1 MTFCF
6 YLTPTPSYLPF
17 MKLAA
22 LLLALA
28 PFAALAQAPKP
39 APLLPTADPA
49 IQKLVDEI
57 SAKNLETD
65 VRRLVSFGTRHT
77 LSDTQSPTRGIG
89 AARNYVRDEFLKYSK
104 AGGGRMTVE
113 MDTFTVKPDGRRI
126 NKPVL
131 MANVLATLP
140 GTDPTDTRIILV
152 SGHIDSRVSDVMN
165 ATADAPGANDD
176 GSGTVLVMELARVL
190 AGQKFPCTLKFV
202 AVQGEEQGLY
212 GSGHLAERAKKEG
225 WNLIAMLNN
234 DIVGNSHGF
243 DPVINDGTQV
253 RVFSEGVPANET
265 PEQAKVR
272 RQLSAENDAPSRQ
285 LARYIQRTA
294 QLYGRGH
301 KVALE
306 YRPDRFLRGGD
317 HTPFNQQGFTAVR
330 FTEMNED
337 YTHQHQDLRTEKGRA
352 YGDVVEGMDFAY
364 LRRNAGINLATMAS
378 LALAPAAPAKVEVL
392 TANLTN
398 RAELRWQAPASGP
411 KPAGYVVLVRETSA
425 PQWQQ
430 RYPVAGLTAD
440 LPISKDNFI
449 FGVVSVDAAGHE
461 SVAVLPVVGR

>member
-1 MTFCF
+1 
-6 YLTPTPSYLPF
+6 
-17 MKLAA
+17 MKLTS
-22 LLLALA
+22 LLLLA
-28 PFAALAQAPKP
+28 PFAALAQKP
-39 APLLPTADPA
+39 APLLPPTDLN
-49 IQKLVDEI
+49 IQKLVDDI
-57 SAKNLETD
+57 SAKNLEAD
-65 VRRLVSFGTRHT
+65 IKKLVSFGTRHT

-89 AARNYVRDEFLKYSK
+89 AARLWVKGEFEKYSK

-113 MDTFTVKPDGRRI
+113 MDTFTVKPDGKRI

-165 ATADAPGANDD
+165 AIADAPGANDD

-243 DPVINDGTQV
+243 DPEINDDKRL
-253 RVFSEGVPANET
+253 RVFSEGVPATET
-265 PEQAKVR
+265 PEQAKIR
-272 RQLSAENDAPSRQ
+272 RQLSSENDAPSRQ
-285 LARYIQRTA
+285 LARYASRMA
-294 QLYGRGH
+294 QLYGHGH
-301 KVALE
+301 QVAIE

-317 HTPFNQQGFTAVR
+317 HTPFNQQGFAAVR

-337 YTHQHQDLRTEKGRA
+337 YTHQHQDLRTEKGRF
-352 YGDVVEGMDFAY
+352 YGDVTDGVDFNY
-364 LRRNAGINLATMAS
+364 LRRNAGVNLATMAG
-378 LALAPAAPAKVEVL
+378 LALAPAAPARVEVL

-398 RAELRWQAPASGP
+398 RTELRWQAPATGA
-411 KPAGYVVLVRETSA
+411 KPAGYMVLVRETSA

-430 RYPVAGLTAD
+430 RFPVSGLTAD
-440 LPISKDNFI
+440 FPISKDNFI
-449 FGVVSVDAAGHE
+449 FGVVSVDSAGHE

>member
-1 MTFCF
+1 
-6 YLTPTPSYLPF
+6 
-17 MKLAA
+17 MKFAA
-22 LLLALA
+22 IVLALA
-28 PFAALAQAPKP
+28 PFAAIAQKP
-39 APLLPTADPA
+39 APLLPPADPT

-57 SAKNLETD
+57 SAKNLEAD
-65 VRRLVSFGTRHT
+65 IRKLVSFGTRHT

-89 AARNYVRDEFLKYSK
+89 AARNWVRDEFLKYSK

-113 MDTFTVKPDGRRI
+113 MDTFTIKPDGRRI

-140 GTDPTDTRIILV
+140 GTDPTDTRVILV

-165 ATADAPGANDD
+165 ATADAPGADDD

-243 DPVINDGTQV
+243 DPEINDDKHL
-253 RVFSEGVPANET
+253 RVFSEGVPATET
-265 PEQAKVR
+265 PEQAKIR
-272 RQLSAENDAPSRQ
+272 RQLSSENDAPSRQ
-285 LARYIQRTA
+285 LARYAARMA

-301 KVALE
+301 QVTIE

-317 HTPFNQQGFTAVR
+317 HTPFNQQGFAAVR

-337 YTHQHQDLRTEKGRA
+337 FTHQHQDLRTEKGRA
-352 YGDVVEGMDFAY
+352 YGDTPEGVDYAY
-364 LRRNAGINLATMAS
+364 LRRNAGVNLATMAS

-398 RAELRWQAPASGP
+398 RTELRWQAPADGP
-411 KPAGYVVLVRETSA
+411 KPSGYVVLVRETSA

-430 RYPVAGLTAD
+430 RFPVTDTKAD
-440 LPISKDNFI
+440 LSISKDNFI

>member
-1 MTFCF
+1 
-6 YLTPTPSYLPF
+6 
-17 MKLAA
+17 MKLVVA
-22 LLLALA
+22 LLALA
-28 PFAALAQAPKP
+28 PFAAFAQKP
-39 APLLPTADPA
+39 APLLPPADPA

-57 SAKNLETD
+57 SAKNLEAD
-65 VRRLVSFGTRHT
+65 IRKLVSFGTRHT

-89 AARNYVRDEFLKYSK
+89 AARNWVRDEFLKYSK

-140 GTDPTDTRIILV
+140 GTDPTDTRVILV

-225 WNLIAMLNN
+225 WNLVAMLNN

-243 DPVINDGTQV
+243 DPEINDATQV

-265 PEQAKVR
+265 AEQAKIR
-272 RQLSAENDAPSRQ
+272 RQLSSENDAPSRQ
-285 LARYIQRTA
+285 LARFIQRTA

-317 HTPFNQQGFTAVR
+317 HTPFNQQGFAAVR

-337 YTHQHQDLRTEKGRA
+337 FTHQHQDLRTEKGRA
-352 YGDVVEGMDFAY
+352 YGDLPEGVDYAY
-364 LRRNAGINLATMAS
+364 LRRNAGINLATMAA
-378 LALAPAAPAKVEVL
+378 LAKAPAAPAKVEVL

-398 RAELRWQAPASGP
+398 RTELRWQAPAAGP
-411 KPAGYVVLVRETSA
+411 KPSGYVVLVRETSA

-449 FGVVSVDAAGHE
+449 FGVASIDAAGHE

>member
-1 MTFCF
+1 
-6 YLTPTPSYLPF
+6 

-28 PFAALAQAPKP
+28 ALAQKP
-39 APLLPTADPA
+39 APLLPPTDAT

-57 SAKNLETD
+57 SAKNLEAD
-65 VRRLVSFGTRHT
+65 IRKLVSFGTRHT
-77 LSDTQSPTRGIG
+77 LSDTQSPKRGIG

-212 GSGHLAERAKKEG
+212 GSSHLAERAKKEG

-243 DPVINDGTQV
+243 DPVINDATHL
-253 RVFSEGVPANET
+253 RVFSEGVPATET
-265 PEQAKVR
+265 PEQAKIR
-272 RQLSAENDAPSRQ
+272 RQLSSENDAPSRQ
-285 LARYIQRTA
+285 LARYANRMA
-294 QLYGRGH
+294 QLYGHGH
-301 KVALE
+301 QVVIE

-317 HTPFNQQGFTAVR
+317 HTPFNQQGFAAVR

-352 YGDVVEGMDFAY
+352 YGDVTEGVDFAY
-364 LRRNAGINLATMAS
+364 LRRNAGVNLATMAS

-398 RAELRWQAPASGP
+398 RTELRWQAPATGP
-411 KPAGYVVLVRETSA
+411 KPSGYVVLVRETSA

-430 RYPVAGLTAD
+430 RFPVSDTKAD
-440 LPISKDNFI
+440 FPISKDNFI

>member
-1 MTFCF
+1 
-6 YLTPTPSYLPF
+6 

-28 PFAALAQAPKP
+28 PFATLAQKP
-39 APLLPTADPA
+39 APLLPPADPA

-57 SAKNLETD
+57 SAKNLEAD
-65 VRRLVSFGTRHT
+65 IRKLVSFGTRHT

-212 GSGHLAERAKKEG
+212 GSSHLAERAKKEG

-243 DPVINDGTQV
+243 DPIINDATQV

-272 RQLSAENDAPSRQ
+272 RQLSSENDAPSRQ
-285 LARYIQRTA
+285 LARYAQRMA
-294 QLYGRGH
+294 LLYGHGH

-317 HTPFNQQGFTAVR
+317 HTPFNQQGFAAVR

-337 YTHQHQDLRTEKGRA
+337 YTHQHQDLRTEKGRP
-352 YGDVVEGMDFAY
+352 YGDVAEGVDFNY

-398 RAELRWQAPASGP
+398 RTELRWQAPATGP
-411 KPAGYVVLVRETSA
+411 KPSGYVVLVRETSA

-430 RYPVAGLTAD
+430 RYPISGLTAD
-440 LPISKDNFI
+440 FPISKDNFI

>member
-1 MTFCF
+1 
-6 YLTPTPSYLPF
+6 
-17 MKLAA
+17 MKLTA
-22 LLLALA
+22 LLLLA
-28 PFAALAQAPKP
+28 PVAALAQPKP
-39 APLLPTADPA
+39 GPLLPAADPN
-49 IQKLVDEI
+49 IQEMVEEI
-57 SAKNLETD
+57 SAKNLEAD
-65 VRRLVSFGTRHT
+65 IRKLVSFGTRHT

-89 AARNYVRDEFLKYSK
+89 ASRNWVRDEFLKYSK
-104 AGGGRMTVE
+104 ASGGRLTVE

-190 AGQKFPCTLKFV
+190 AGQRFPCTLKFV

-243 DPVINDGTQV
+243 DPVINDAGQV
-253 RVFSEGVPANET
+253 RVFSEGTPANET
-265 PEQAKVR
+265 PEQARVR
-272 RQLSAENDAPSRQ
+272 RQLSSENDGPSRQ
-285 LARYIQRTA
+285 LARYTQRIG
-294 QLYGRGH
+294 QLYGKGH
-301 KVALE
+301 KVVLT

-317 HTPFNQQGFTAVR
+317 HTPFNQQGFAAVR

-337 YTHQHQDLRTEKGRA
+337 YTHQHQDLRTEKGRP
-352 YGDVVEGMDFAY
+352 YGDVTEGVDFAY

-398 RAELRWQAPASGP
+398 RTELRWQAPATGP

-430 RYPVAGLTAD
+430 RYPMAGTTAD

>member
-1 MTFCF
+1 
-6 YLTPTPSYLPF
+6 
-17 MKLAA
+17 MKLTT
-22 LLLALA
+22 LLFLA
-28 PFAALAQAPKP
+28 PFAALAQIKP
-39 APLLPTADPA
+39 ARLLPPADPK

-65 VRRLVSFGTRHT
+65 IRKLVSFGTRHT
-77 LSDTQSPTRGIG
+77 LSDTENPTRGIG
-89 AARNYVRDEFLKYSK
+89 AARNWVKGEFEKYSK
-104 AGGGRMTVE
+104 AGGGRLIVE

-126 NKPVL
+126 NRSVL

-140 GTDPTDTRIILV
+140 GTDPTDTRVILV

-190 AGQKFPCTLKFV
+190 ADQKFPCTLKFV

-212 GSGHLAERAKKEG
+212 GSSHLAERAKKEG

-243 DPVINDGTQV
+243 DPMINDDKHL

-265 PEQAKVR
+265 SEQAKVR
-272 RQLSAENDAPSRQ
+272 RQLSNENDGISRQ
-285 LARYIQRTA
+285 LARYSQRIG
-294 QLYGRGH
+294 QLYGKGH
-301 KVALE
+301 QVVLE

-317 HTPFNQQGFTAVR
+317 HTPFNQQGFAAVR

-352 YGDVVEGMDFAY
+352 YGDVTEGVDFNY
-364 LRRNAGINLATMAS
+364 LRRNAGINLATMVS

-392 TANLTN
+392 TADLTN
-398 RAELRWQAPASGP
+398 RTQLRWQAPATGA
-411 KPAGYVVLVRETSA
+411 KPASYVVLVRETSA

-430 RYPVAGLTAD
+430 RFPTINTNAD
-440 LPISKDNFI
+440 FPISKDNFI

>member
-1 MTFCF
+1 
-6 YLTPTPSYLPF
+6 

-22 LLLALA
+22 ILLLA
-28 PFAALAQAPKP
+28 PFAALAQNKP
-39 APLLPTADPA
+39 GPLLPPADPR
-49 IQKLVDEI
+49 IQKLVEQI
-57 SAKNLETD
+57 SAKNLEAD
-65 VRRLVSFGTRHT
+65 IRKLVSFGTRHT
-77 LSDTQSPTRGIG
+77 LSETDNPKRGIG

-104 AGGGRMTVE
+104 AGGGRMIVE
-113 MDTFTVKPDGRRI
+113 MDTFTIKPDGRRI

-140 GTDPTDTRIILV
+140 GTDPNDTRIILV

-190 AGQKFPCTLKFV
+190 AGEKFPCTLKFV

-212 GSGHLAERAKKEG
+212 GSGHLAARAKKEG

-243 DPVINDGTQV
+243 DPVINDGKHL

-265 PEQAKVR
+265 PEQARVR
-272 RQLSAENDAPSRQ
+272 RQLSSENDGISRQ
-285 LARYIQRTA
+285 LARYTQRIG
-294 QLYGRGH
+294 QMYGKGH
-301 KVALE
+301 EVVLE

-317 HTPFNQQGFTAVR
+317 HTPFNQQGFPAVR

-352 YGDVVEGMDFAY
+352 YGDVIEGVDFAY

-398 RAELRWQAPASGP
+398 RTELRWEAPATGA
-411 KPAGYVVLVRETSA
+411 KPASYVVLVRETSS

-430 RYPVAGLTAD
+430 RIPMTGLTANLD
-440 LPISKDNFI
+440 ISKDNFI
-449 FGVVSVDAAGHE
+449 FGVASVDAAGHE
-461 SVAVLPVVGR
+461 SVPVLPVVGR